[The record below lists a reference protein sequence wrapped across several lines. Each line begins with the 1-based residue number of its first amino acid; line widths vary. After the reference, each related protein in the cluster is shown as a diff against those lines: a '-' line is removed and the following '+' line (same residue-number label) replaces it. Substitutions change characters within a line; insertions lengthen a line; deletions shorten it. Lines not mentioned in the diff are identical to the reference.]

1 MSYALSTDL
10 FLVKDGINKRKE
22 NDGREK
28 EEVYVLQFAALRFL
42 FVLSDLLR
50 ESLGHEDEALLL
62 QVLTS
67 YLLLYIN

>member
-10 FLVKDGINKRKE
+10 FLVKDGINKRH
-22 NDGREK
+22 DGREK
-28 EEVYVLQFAALRFL
+28 GEVYVLQLAALCFL

-50 ESLGHEDEALLL
+50 ESLSHEDKLLLL
-62 QVLTS
+62 QVLSS